1 MDGWNTTFL
10 LGWPIFR
17 GYVSCW
23 YRAVAPGY
31 FPRKQMPELVGWWGG
46 VGWGWWR
53 SLHLH
58 TCDMLRNCW
67 GGGVGWV
74 GDDGVL
80 CTCTHVTCYATAG
93 VVGWGGLGMMTFF
106 ALAHMWHATQLLGWW
121 GGVGWGWWR
130 SLHLHTCDMLRN
142 CWGGGV
148 GWVGDDD
155 VLCTCTHVT
164 CYATAGV
171 VGWGPAWFHWSFV
184 CFVNLAAL
192 TFFVFRL
199 GTQWIGEMFS
209 ANYGNGKTT
218 SVIPLIVFLFGCV
231 HNRSMK
237 SFPLT
242 PWLLSRSSWFW
253 GNELHFVIPNVSHAR
268 EDATRVSRQT
278 GVGLHLA
285 SIGGKKN

>member
-1 MDGWNTTFL
+1 MTSHIPSLKLTARPWKWMVGRWNL
-10 LGWPIFR
+10 LSGCPIWR

-23 YRAVAPGY
+23 YRAVAPVY
-31 FPRKQMPELVGWWGG
+31 FPRKQMPELVGW
-46 VGWGWWR
+46 
-53 SLHLH
+53 
-58 TCDMLRNCW
+58 

-74 GDDGVL
+74 GDDDVL

-155 VLCTCTHVT
+155 VLCICTHAT

-209 ANYGNGKTT
+209 AWGVCKAFIPKQIKKKIKQKGRTVQNPLYKTR
-218 SVIPLIVFLFGCV
+218 LFQWV
-231 HNRSMK
+231 WRRN
-237 SFPLT
+237 LV
-242 PWLLSRSSWFW
+242 
-253 GNELHFVIPNVSHAR
+253 E
-268 EDATRVSRQT
+268 T
-278 GVGLHLA
+278 GVKTPQEFLAKLGLA
-285 SIGGKKN
+285 CTWQE